1 MLSVTKNKSK
11 SSMATVKFFTTRRV
25 VPRQVPI
32 VIPRPII
39 IPQQIPN
46 NGGVQ
51 KNLTEVTFRR
61 YLTGYQEILPMNLP
75 MIIGKRIRYAID
87 TFDSARR
94 IIKTDYRLGG
104 VVRFVSPDLSYAT
117 LFNPVLNKSWNLN
130 IRQPAGKRL
139 RIYCKY

>member
-1 MLSVTKNKSK
+1 
-11 SSMATVKFFTTRRV
+11 MATVKFSTTRRV
-25 VPRQVPI
+25 VPRQVPV
-32 VIPRPII
+32 VIPRPVI
-39 IPQQIPN
+39 IPQPVPN

-51 KNLTEVTFRR
+51 KNLTEVTFKQ
-61 YLTGYQEILPMNLP
+61 YLLGYQEISPIHMQSTV
-75 MIIGKRIRYAID
+75 GKRIRYAID

-117 LFNPVLNKSWNLN
+117 LFNPVLNKSWNLS

-139 RIYCKY
+139 RIYYKY